1 MKRNLTLAVFSI
13 MFITG
18 CEYIPPSKPSRPHGT
33 SKYKHQQNLK
43 RAQETPSFLKNFVET
58 KEEKEAK
65 KAAAATPEATAIT
78 LPNFKG
84 DYIKKLRTK
93 YPMLDI
99 SKIEDKDLMGML
111 EVYSQEL
118 NKIKARLQ

>member
-1 MKRNLTLAVFSI
+1 MVENQST
-13 MFITG
+13 ITIF
-18 CEYIPPSKPSRPHGT
+18 CDLD
-33 SKYKHQQNLK
+33 LK
-43 RAQETPSFLKNFVET
+43 L
-58 KEEKEAK
+58 EAK